1 VIGATR
7 GPASLPEAFAA
18 LDGAGGGAE
27 RPAWIHTG
35 AHHAEAGYEDPAL
48 GWVSVRADLG
58 GGVVHASLVPGSVE
72 AAQTLVT
79 HLTGL
84 SDFLAQR
91 HPSVETVTVAAPE
104 GGWGER
110 SMGQQM
116 QQGTGQQ
123 GGEQP
128 DRGAQQGLPGNQPAA
143 LAGNV
148 PVLASSSGQLNE
160 PARAGGGAHISVM
173 A

>member
-1 VIGATR
+1 
-7 GPASLPEAFAA
+7 LPEVFAA
-18 LDGAGGGAE
+18 LDAAGGAE
-27 RPAWIHTG
+27 KPAWIHAG

-58 GGVVHASLVPGSVE
+58 GGVVHAALVAGSAD
-72 AAQTLVT
+72 AAQTLGT
-79 HLTGL
+79 HLAGL
-84 SDFLAQR
+84 NDYLAQR

-104 GGWGER
+104 SGWGDK

-123 GGEQP
+123 SGQQP
-128 DRGAQQGLPGNQPAA
+128 DRNGP
-143 LAGNV
+143 
-148 PVLASSSGQLNE
+148 PVLAASQPDAPARGAPILAGSSGALNE
-160 PARAGGGAHISVM
+160 RARAGGGAHISVM